1 MIRTVVTEV
10 MSTPALAVAPGTPL
24 REVAR
29 RLYEYDVGSVLVL
42 EGAALVGIVTESDVV
57 RSVATDGAPGTPV
70 ESVMTTDVVTVGPDA
85 SVTDACDLLREHDV
99 NHLPV
104 IEAGVVVGI
113 VSPPDL
119 APYVP
124 PHRLDI
130 CGHRPLDPPTP

>member
-10 MSTPALAVAPGTPL
+10 MSTPALSVAPGAPL

-70 ESVMTTDVVTVGPDA
+70 ESVMTTDVVTVGPEV
-85 SVTDACDLLREHDV
+85 SVTDACDLLHEHDV

-104 IEAGVVVGI
+104 VEDGTVVGI
-113 VSPPDL
+113 VSAPDL